1 MVCNESHTKNNK
13 DMKETTSIQILMKRQ
28 KAFQNAI
35 MVMQKKKNKID
46 NLISAM
52 LCQEIRTKQ
61 EHSEEDDIMTKQEV
75 CEMLGISSSTLYRMR
90 LNGFPFKKIR
100 GRKSLLFSRKDVE
113 NYISNKRHSQNWY
126 D

>member
-52 LCQEIRTKQ
+52 LCIIVQQK
-61 EHSEEDDIMTKQEV
+61 
-75 CEMLGISSSTLYRMR
+75 
-90 LNGFPFKKIR
+90 
-100 GRKSLLFSRKDVE
+100 GRRKL
-113 NYISNKRHSQNWY
+113 H
-126 D
+126 

>member
-1 MVCNESHTKNNK
+1 MVCNESQTKNNK

-61 EHSEEDDIMTKQEV
+61 EYSEEDDIMTKQEV